1 MHGIKQLS
9 QEIDVFEN
17 KDMVLWFAAEI
28 FLAFIK
34 WENWSDYALKISI
47 ENRLS
52 PVTWS
57 TKLSSSLV
65 NPIHCL

>member
-28 FLAFIK
+28 FLASIK
-34 WENWSDYALKISI
+34 WGNWSDYALKISI

-52 PVTWS
+52 VTWS

-65 NPIHCL
+65 IPFYCL

>member
-9 QEIDVFEN
+9 QEIDVFKN

-47 ENRLS
+47 ENRKSVSQPSYLAH
-52 PVTWS
+52 W
-57 TKLSSSLV
+57 
-65 NPIHCL
+65 

>member
-47 ENRLS
+47 ENRKS
-52 PVTWS
+52 VTKS

-65 NPIHCL
+65 NPIYCL

>member
-52 PVTWS
+52 VTS
-57 TKLSSSLV
+57 QPSYLA
-65 NPIHCL
+65 HCTPLAKRY

>member
-9 QEIDVFEN
+9 QEIDVFQN

-28 FLAFIK
+28 FLASIK
-34 WENWSDYALKISI
+34 WVNWSDYALKISI

-52 PVTWS
+52 VTWS

-65 NPIHCL
+65 NPIYCL

>member
-28 FLAFIK
+28 FLAS
-34 WENWSDYALKISI
+34 WVNWSDYALKISI

-52 PVTWS
+52 VTWS

-65 NPIHCL
+65 NPIYCL